1 MLSHADVIHFGN
13 EFQEPSPANVNLDCN
28 DCDEKFS
35 DERALIQHRVVVH
48 RDLDQFTPGN
58 YFWLVIWLSHLPT
71 QEHSFCFLNPS
82 VNHQ

>member
-1 MLSHADVIHFGN
+1 MLSHADLIHFGN
-13 EFQEPSPANVNLDCN
+13 EFQEPANVHFANDFQELSPQNVNHECN

-58 YFWLVIWLSHLPT
+58 YF
-71 QEHSFCFLNPS
+71 
-82 VNHQ
+82 